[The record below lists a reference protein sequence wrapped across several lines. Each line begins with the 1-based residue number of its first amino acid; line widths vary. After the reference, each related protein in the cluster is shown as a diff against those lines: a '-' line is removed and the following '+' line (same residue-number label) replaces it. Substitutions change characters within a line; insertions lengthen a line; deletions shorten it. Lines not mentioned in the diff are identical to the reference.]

1 MYTNTNNN
9 WMIYGFPN
17 MNNMNMGNYGMN
29 GNIYGGNNFWEMA
42 YGQQNYFTQNFNQ
55 MNQQQYMPNKYNIN
69 FKTTGGVKVLVNVDV
84 GTSISDT
91 LLLFLK
97 RVGKPELFDVNS
109 GIFFLC
115 NAQKL
120 NIYDRS
126 PIQSL
131 SMDGGT
137 NLIIMVND
145 VQNLIGA

>member
-1 MYTNTNNN
+1 
-9 WMIYGFPN
+9 
-17 MNNMNMGNYGMN
+17 
-29 GNIYGGNNFWEMA
+29 
-42 YGQQNYFTQNFNQ
+42 
-55 MNQQQYMPNKYNIN
+55 MPNKYNIN

-145 VQNLIGA
+145 VQNLIGAWEYFILIINEIIYFY